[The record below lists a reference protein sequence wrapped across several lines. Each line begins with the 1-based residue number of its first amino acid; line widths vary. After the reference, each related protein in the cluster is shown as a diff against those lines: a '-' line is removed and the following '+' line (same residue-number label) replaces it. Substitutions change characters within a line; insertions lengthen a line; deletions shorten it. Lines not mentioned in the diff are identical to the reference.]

1 MLPGWRHVEG
11 GVVQGGGSRGLQ
23 RGLLQ
28 VVEVWHPGAGGS
40 GEGGSV
46 LPWFDAQLFG
56 GELSALRPL

>member
-1 MLPGWRHVEG
+1 MLEVVWLRGEG
-11 GVVQGGGSRGLQ
+11 GGAGGLQ

-28 VVEVWHPGAGGS
+28 VVEVWHPGARGSSKGGP
-40 GEGGSV
+40 V